1 MLSVLAVLAEGMAN
15 TSPLAS
21 SLHQHTEAESPLFV
35 HYKDHSLGA
44 VLRIAHGKDNS
55 LGALPRIAHGKDN
68 SLRAVLS
75 TPKLT
80 LDIMLIDRMI
90 VWELS

>member
-21 SLHQHTEAESPLFV
+21 SLHQQTEAESPLFV
-35 HYKDHSLGA
+35 HYNSLGA
-44 VLRIAHGKDNS
+44 LLRIAHGKAKSLGALLRIAHGKDNS
-55 LGALPRIAHGKDN
+55 LGAILC
-68 SLRAVLS
+68 

-80 LDIMLIDRMI
+80 LHMC
-90 VWELS
+90 